1 MIYEYIRI
9 STTHQHRENQK
20 FEISNYAKVNGIKI
34 HKWVEETISSTKDL
48 EARQLGNVLH
58 KLKSGDI
65 LIATELSR
73 LGRNLLQVMSI
84 LHHCMYRNC
93 QVWTIKENYKL
104 GADIQS
110 KVLAFAF
117 GLSAEIERQLIS
129 QRTKESLARVKAE
142 GKRLGR
148 PKGKNYSRLAGKEEK
163 IAMLLRCGITKAE
176 ISRTFGIHWTTVSR
190 YIREKMKD
198 YDIHPIR
205 KRIVKARGL
214 NLLRR

>member
-1 MIYEYIRI
+1 MIYAYIRV
-9 STTHQHRENQK
+9 STIHQLSVNQR
-20 FEISNYAKVNGIKI
+20 FEISTYAEKNGIKVDR
-34 HKWVEETISSTKDL
+34 WVEETVSSTKDL
-48 EARQLGNVLH
+48 EVRKLGRIL
-58 KLKSGDI
+58 KRLKSGDI

-84 LHHCMYRNC
+84 LHNCMDKNS

-142 GKRLGR
+142 GKKLGR
-148 PKGKNYSRLAGKEEK
+148 PEGFRFSHLAGEEEH
-163 IAMLLRCGITKAE
+163 IRYLLKSGVTKAE
-176 ISRTFGIHWTTVSR
+176 MARIYNVHWSTINR
-190 YIREKMKD
+190 FIKNRMQKYLMQPANDMAI
-198 YDIHPIR
+198 
-205 KRIVKARGL
+205 
-214 NLLRR
+214 

>member
-1 MIYEYIRI
+1 MIYAYIRV
-9 STTHQHRENQK
+9 STIHQLSINQR
-20 FEISNYAKVNGIKI
+20 FEISTYAEKNGIKVDRWI
-34 HKWVEETISSTKDL
+34 EETVSSTKDL
-48 EARQLGNVLH
+48 EVRKLGRIL
-58 KLKSGDI
+58 KRLKSGDI

-84 LHHCMYRNC
+84 LHNCMDKNS

-142 GKRLGR
+142 GKKLGR
-148 PKGKNYSRLAGKEEK
+148 PEGFRFSHLAGEEEH
-163 IAMLLRCGITKAE
+163 ILYLIQSGVTKSEMAR
-176 ISRTFGIHWTTVSR
+176 IYNVHWSTINR
-190 YIREKMKD
+190 FIKGRMQKYLIRPVNDMA
-198 YDIHPIR
+198 
-205 KRIVKARGL
+205 V
-214 NLLRR
+214 

>member
-1 MIYEYIRI
+1 MIYAYIRV
-9 STTHQHRENQK
+9 STIHQHSVNQR
-20 FEISNYAKVNGIKI
+20 FEITNYAKLNGIRI
-34 HKWVEETISSTKDL
+34 HKWIEETVSSTKDL
-48 EARQLGNVLH
+48 EIRQLGRVL
-58 KLKSGDI
+58 KRLKSGDI

-84 LHHCMYRNC
+84 LHNCMYKNC

-148 PKGKNYSRLAGKEEK
+148 PEGFKFSKLAGQEEHIVYLMK
-163 IAMLLRCGITKAE
+163 SGVTKAE
-176 ISRTFGIHWTTVSR
+176 ISRIYGVHWTTVNR
-190 YIREKMKD
+190 FVRAKKLLAGLEKSGEN
-198 YDIHPIR
+198 IQCQAI
-205 KRIVKARGL
+205 
-214 NLLRR
+214 

>member
-1 MIYEYIRI
+1 MIYAYIRV
-9 STTHQHRENQK
+9 STIHQLSVNQK
-20 FEISNYAKVNGIKI
+20 FEINTYAEKNGIRVDRWI
-34 HKWVEETISSTKDL
+34 EETVSSTKDL
-48 EARQLGNVLH
+48 EVRKLGRILRR
-58 KLKSGDI
+58 LKSGDI

-84 LHHCMYRNC
+84 LHNCMDKNS

-142 GKRLGR
+142 GKKLGR
-148 PKGKNYSRLAGKEEK
+148 PKGFKFSHLSGQEERIVYLIK
-163 IAMLLRCGITKAE
+163 SGVTKAE
-176 ISRTFGIHWTTVSR
+176 MARIYNVHWSTIHRFIKGPVQQYLVVSVKMETV
-190 YIREKMKD
+190 
-198 YDIHPIR
+198 
-205 KRIVKARGL
+205 
-214 NLLRR
+214 

>member
-1 MIYEYIRI
+1 MIYAYIRV
-9 STTHQHRENQK
+9 STIHQLSVNQR
-20 FEISNYAKVNGIKI
+20 FEISTYAEKNGIKVDR
-34 HKWVEETISSTKDL
+34 WVEETVSSTKDL
-48 EARQLGNVLH
+48 EVRKLGRIL
-58 KLKSGDI
+58 KRLKSGDI

-84 LHHCMYRNC
+84 LHNCMDKNS

-142 GKRLGR
+142 GKKLGR
-148 PKGKNYSRLAGKEEK
+148 PEGFRFSHLAGEEEHIWYLMK
-163 IAMLLRCGITKAE
+163 SGVTKAE
-176 ISRTFGIHWTTVSR
+176 MARIYNVHWSTINR
-190 YIREKMKD
+190 F
-198 YDIHPIR
+198 
-205 KRIVKARGL
+205 VKSHMQKYLMQPA
-214 NLLRR
+214 NDMAV